1 MKLKL
6 KHVASSLFF
15 LLSQTSLAL
24 AQSDTSTAP
33 KGGAGVAGTVIMY
46 LICNSSKRRA
56 IGGWL
61 LYYYIQLYAG
71 ALISLAFVL
80 EGLKNFNPD
89 LWSDKSLY
97 SLYLLSTVPAYL
109 ATLTEVIVGSMLLRI
124 RLRNTRT
131 LDWLR
136 AVLLISFIF
145 AAISLVIDF
154 LHWPDSV
161 TLDLVPLFTSI
172 LWFLYFTKSR
182 RVALV
187 FKQANW
193 DANVMYPLAP
203 GTETKGVSKKWL
215 KNYGI
220 VLVVIIAVFLLLIY
234 FSTSK

>member
-1 MKLKL
+1 MKLKM
-6 KHVASSLFF
+6 KHIATSLFF

-46 LICNSSKRRA
+46 LICNSNKRRA

-71 ALISLAFVL
+71 VLISLAFVL

-97 SLYLLSTVPAYL
+97 SLYLLSTVPAYI

-124 RLRNTRT
+124 RLRNTST

-136 AVLLISFIF
+136 AVLLISFMF
-145 AAISLVIDF
+145 AAISLIIDF

-161 TLDLVPLFTSI
+161 TLDLFPLFASI

-193 DANVMYPLAP
+193 DANLMYAP
-203 GTETKGVSKKWL
+203 GTEPKGVSKKWL
-215 KNYGI
+215 KNYAV
-220 VLVVIIAVFLLLIY
+220 VLVVIIAVFLVLIY
-234 FSTSK
+234 FSTGK